1 MAADAQWRAD
11 ITRQL
16 TDMAKVQQDTA
27 IIQERTLGRLDR
39 IEAWQKDADDRREKQ
54 EDRRET
60 RYEQAPAATRSVI
73 GTYGGCAGQ
82 VVFAVLS
89 FLGVCLSVVALIITL
104 TR

>member
-1 MAADAQWRAD
+1 MNLDAQWRAD
-11 ITRQL
+11 ITRRL
-16 TDMAKVQQDTA
+16 EEMAKVQQDTA
-27 IIQERTLGRLDR
+27 VIQERMLGKINGLER
-39 IEAWQKDADDRREKQ
+39 WQQDMDERREKQ

-89 FLGVCLSVVALIITL
+89 FLGVCLSIAALIITL